1 MSGHWAIDFLKRHA
15 QVLWFLVVGAGAALV
30 HLLVVI
36 LLVNRGAVTPL
47 LANIG
52 GWLVA
57 FVFSFSGHYW
67 LTFARSGSRFGTALR
82 RFFVVSAVGFAL
94 NEATYAIAL
103 KLGGVRYDVSLF
115 IVLILVAIATFF
127 LSRRWAFFRI

>member
-1 MSGHWAIDFLKRHA
+1 MKGHWVVSFLKRHS
-15 QVLWFLVVGAGAALV
+15 QLLWFLGVGATAALI

-36 LLVNRGAVTPL
+36 LLVNWGGVTPL
-47 LANIG
+47 VANVG

-67 LTFARSGSRFGTALR
+67 LTFAQSGSVFTTALR
-82 RFFVVSAVGFAL
+82 RFFVVSALGFAL
-94 NEATYAIAL
+94 NEITYAMAL
-103 KLGGVRYDVSLF
+103 KLSGARYDVSLF
-115 IVLILVAIATFF
+115 IVLILVAMATFF